1 MLWVD
6 ISIIWKQMVGEKS
19 MCEASKAFSHVHKSK
34 DVPKN
39 VGWGKPY
46 TWPLL
51 SRPFWLKRC
60 VSFVCC
66 LSLMDDVTLHTCD
79 LFQNFWNLNHL
90 KPTQPGILKSL
101 LPTYKPSPTVPDWNC
116 SLPWHIYPIFSRRAN
131 PIWTVHK
138 SFPGVWYSK
147 SSGFCATQPGLVV
160 QKCTTQAMGPERPG
174 AWKKMVT

>member
-1 MLWVD
+1 
-6 ISIIWKQMVGEKS
+6 MVGGNKKKCVKHQRLYQR
-19 MCEASKAFSHVHKSK
+19 ML

-101 LPTYKPSPTVPDWNC
+101 LPTYKPSPTTVPDWNC
-116 SLPWHIYPIFSRRAN
+116 SLPWHIYPIFSRKSQVDLIVFQESDTQRALDFAQ
-131 PIWTVHK
+131 P
-138 SFPGVWYSK
+138 SPVWWYRNAPHRRWGL
-147 SSGFCATQPGLVV
+147 SGLAL
-160 QKCTTQAMGPERPG
+160 E
-174 AWKKMVT
+174 KKMVT